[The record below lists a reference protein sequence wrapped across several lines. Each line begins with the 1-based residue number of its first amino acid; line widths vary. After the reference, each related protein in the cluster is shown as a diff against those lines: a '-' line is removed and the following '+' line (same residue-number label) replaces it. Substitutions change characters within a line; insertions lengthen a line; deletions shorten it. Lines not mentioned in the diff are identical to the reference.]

1 MAKNSASKKSKS
13 SSKNSQDQ
21 QKQTRKPGELSR
33 FQKVVIVLFVVVFA
47 MSTLAGALASV
58 FQSSQ
63 TDQTTEL
70 TVDNIDSQ
78 FESTVADLENK
89 VSENPEDTTSLRSLG
104 DNYMTWGSYVKV
116 LAENDADT
124 EHSNELFEKAI
135 SAYDKILEL
144 GDDSDV
150 RINRAMCQSYMG
162 DFDDSIAALT
172 ELTETEPDNASAWL
186 NLGVV
191 YRSNSQDDKALEV
204 LNKAIELD
212 PDDAEGI
219 KSHAESIIS
228 SITGEDTTSDDA
240 ATDDTAADDTSDD
253 TTADDT
259 TADTGAD
266 DTADTSSEQADGEN

>member
-1 MAKNSASKKSKS
+1 MANNSASKKSKS

-21 QKQTRKPGELSR
+21 QKQTRKPGELTR

-63 TDQTTEL
+63 SDQTVEL

-78 FESTVADLENK
+78 FESTVADLENT

-116 LAENDADT
+116 LAKNDADT

-162 DFDDSIAALT
+162 DYDGSIAALT
-172 ELTETEPDNASAWL
+172 ELTEAEPDNASAWL

-191 YRSNSQDDKALEV
+191 YRRTLRTIRPSRCSTR
-204 LNKAIELD
+204 
-212 PDDAEGI
+212 P
-219 KSHAESIIS
+219 SS
-228 SITGEDTTSDDA
+228 SIPMTPRASRATQRASSPASRARTPPPTTPLPPRRR
-240 ATDDTAADDTSDD
+240 TSPS
-253 TTADDT
+253 AW
-259 TADTGAD
+259 AV
-266 DTADTSSEQADGEN
+266 